1 MKRAFLVGLVLLP
14 LAAFAKNNHPM
25 AGCGLIYM
33 AGVRD
38 NEPIPQIV
46 SSLFNSFFGTQTFG
60 ITSGT
65 SGCTEEGL
73 VAMSVQAEVYAEA
86 NFKDIQREIVAGGG
100 EFLAGFADVLGV
112 RAEMRPELYDLLQ
125 ARYVALFPS
134 ANTSSLDMLNA
145 LKHELAQRPDLL
157 S

>member
-1 MKRAFLVGLVLLP
+1 MKRAFLVGLALLP
-14 LAAFAKNNHPM
+14 LAAFAGNNHPM

-33 AGVRD
+33 AGVRE
-38 NEPIPQIV
+38 NKPFPQIV
-46 SSLFNSFFGTQTFG
+46 ASLFNASLGTQTFG

-86 NFKDIQREIVAGGG
+86 NFKEIQREIVAGGG
-100 EFLAGFADVLGV
+100 EFLAGFADLLGV
-112 RAEMRPELYDLLQ
+112 RAEKRPELFSLLQ
-125 ARYVALFPS
+125 VRYVALFPS
-134 ANTSSLDMLNA
+134 ADTSSLDMLNA